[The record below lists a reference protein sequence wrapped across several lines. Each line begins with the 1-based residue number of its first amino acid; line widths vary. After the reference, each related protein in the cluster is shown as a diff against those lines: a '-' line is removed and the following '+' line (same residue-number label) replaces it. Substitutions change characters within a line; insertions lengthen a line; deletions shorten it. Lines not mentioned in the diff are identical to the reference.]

1 MTFAFLT
8 IVSIK
13 VLSNFYFKF
22 YYYNV
27 LIIFVLVDEDLDE
40 SGNQQNKGNLGNFY
54 FICFKFFFIIII
66 KRFIKCNN

>member
-1 MTFAFLT
+1 MTFTSLI

-27 LIIFVLVDEDLDE
+27 LIFVLVDEDLDE
-40 SGNQQNKGNLGNFY
+40 SSNQNKGNLGNFY
-54 FICFKFFFIIII
+54 FIMF
-66 KRFIKCNN
+66 